1 MEEKTKT
8 YVFNP
13 DNGINNAWPWLAMN
27 NNGLGNGFG
36 GWGGGILG
44 FFLGLLFGNNGIFGN
59 GGFGNG
65 ANGAG
70 FLSNQINNDAGR
82 ELLMNAITSQGER
95 QHEAISTL
103 STMLGQDFNLVNS
116 NVQTII
122 TSLNQIGNAQGM
134 GTLQVINA
142 IQAGNASM
150 ASQLCECCCN
160 MKQLV
165 TEQGYQGQLRTIEQ
179 TNTLGNAIS
188 ANGRGITDAIADL
201 KTSMISEFCAAR
213 ERDMQSKIDTQ
224 SDIIT
229 QLRNQISND
238 NQTLAFSRAFSA
250 LDDKIDAIASKQ
262 PNTVPVQWPQLTAVN
277 TTPYVSGGIYGN
289 FNSPFNF

>member
-13 DNGINNAWPWLAMN
+13 DNGMNNAWPWLAMN
-27 NNGLGNGFG
+27 NNGFGNGFG

-44 FFLGLLFGNNGIFGN
+44 FFLGLLFGNNGFFGN

-65 ANGAG
+65 AGAG
-70 FLSNQINNDAGR
+70 FLSNQINNDSGR

-116 NVQTII
+116 SIQTIS
-122 TSLNQIGNAQGM
+122 TGLNQIANAQGM

-160 MKQLV
+160 MRQLV

-188 ANGRGITDAIADL
+188 ANGRGITDAITDL

-213 ERDMQSKIDTQ
+213 ERDMQSKIDMQ
-224 SDIIT
+224 GDLIT

-238 NQTLAFSRAFSA
+238 NQTLAFNRAFAA

>member
-13 DNGINNAWPWLAMN
+13 DNGMNNAWPWLAMN
-27 NNGLGNGFG
+27 NNGFGNGFG

-44 FFLGLLFGNNGIFGN
+44 FFLGLLFGNNGFFGN

-65 ANGAG
+65 AGAG
-70 FLSNQINNDAGR
+70 FLSNQINNDSGR

-116 NVQTII
+116 SIQTIS
-122 TSLNQIGNAQGM
+122 TGLNQIANAQGM

-165 TEQGYQGQLRTIEQ
+165 TEQGYQGQLRTVEQ

-213 ERDMQSKIDTQ
+213 ERDMQSKIDMQ
-224 SDIIT
+224 GDIIT

-238 NQTLAFSRAFSA
+238 NQTLAFNRAFAA

>member
-13 DNGINNAWPWLAMN
+13 DNGMNNAWPWLAMN
-27 NNGLGNGFG
+27 NNGFGNGFG

-44 FFLGLLFGNNGIFGN
+44 FFLGLLFGNNGFFGN

-65 ANGAG
+65 AGAG
-70 FLSNQINNDAGR
+70 FLSNQINNDSGR

-103 STMLGQDFNLVNS
+103 STMLGQDFNLVNNS
-116 NVQTII
+116 IQTIS
-122 TSLNQIGNAQGM
+122 TSLNQIANAQGM

-213 ERDMQSKIDTQ
+213 ERDMQSKIDMQ
-224 SDIIT
+224 GDLIT

-238 NQTLAFSRAFSA
+238 NQTLAFNRAFAA

>member
-13 DNGINNAWPWLAMN
+13 DNGMNNAWPWLAMN
-27 NNGLGNGFG
+27 NNGFGNGFG

-44 FFLGLLFGNNGIFGN
+44 FFLGLLFGNNGFFGN

-65 ANGAG
+65 AGAG
-70 FLSNQINNDAGR
+70 FLSNQINNDSGR

-116 NVQTII
+116 SIQTIS
-122 TSLNQIGNAQGM
+122 TGLNQIANAQGM

-213 ERDMQSKIDTQ
+213 ERDMQSKIDMQ
-224 SDIIT
+224 GDIIT

-238 NQTLAFSRAFSA
+238 NQTLAFNRAFAA
-250 LDDKIDAIASKQ
+250 LDDKIDAIAAKQ

>member
-13 DNGINNAWPWLAMN
+13 DNGMNNAWPWLAMN
-27 NNGLGNGFG
+27 NNGFGNGFG

-44 FFLGLLFGNNGIFGN
+44 FFLGLLFGNNGFFGN

-65 ANGAG
+65 AGAG
-70 FLSNQINNDAGR
+70 FLSNQINNDSGR

-122 TSLNQIGNAQGM
+122 TSLNQIANAQGM

-142 IQAGNASM
+142 IQSGNASM

-165 TEQGYQGQLRTIEQ
+165 TEQGYQGQLRTVEQ

-238 NQTLAFSRAFSA
+238 NQTLAFNRAFAA

>member
-13 DNGINNAWPWLAMN
+13 DNGMNNAWPWLAMN
-27 NNGLGNGFG
+27 NNGFGNGLG

-59 GGFGNG
+59 GSFGNG
-65 ANGAG
+65 AGAG
-70 FLSNQINNDAGR
+70 FLSNQINNDSGR

-116 NVQTII
+116 NIQTIS
-122 TSLNQIGNAQGM
+122 TGLNQIANAQGM

-160 MKQLV
+160 MRQLV

-213 ERDMQSKIDTQ
+213 ERDMQSKIDMQ
-224 SDIIT
+224 GDLIT

-238 NQTLAFSRAFSA
+238 NQTLAFNRAFAA

>member
-13 DNGINNAWPWLAMN
+13 DNGMNNAWPWLAMN
-27 NNGLGNGFG
+27 NNNGLGGLG

-70 FLSNQINNDAGR
+70 FLSNQINNDSGR

-142 IQAGNASM
+142 I
-150 ASQLCECCCN
+150 
-160 MKQLV
+160 
-165 TEQGYQGQLRTIEQ
+165 
-179 TNTLGNAIS
+179 
-188 ANGRGITDAIADL
+188 
-201 KTSMISEFCAAR
+201 
-213 ERDMQSKIDTQ
+213 
-224 SDIIT
+224 
-229 QLRNQISND
+229 
-238 NQTLAFSRAFSA
+238 
-250 LDDKIDAIASKQ
+250 
-262 PNTVPVQWPQLTAVN
+262 
-277 TTPYVSGGIYGN
+277 
-289 FNSPFNF
+289 

>member
-13 DNGINNAWPWLAMN
+13 DNGMNNAWPWLAMN
-27 NNGLGNGFG
+27 NNNGLGNLG

-44 FFLGLLFGNNGIFGN
+44 FFLGLLFGNNGFFGN
-59 GGFGNG
+59 GGFGTG
-65 ANGAG
+65 NGAG
-70 FLSNQINNDAGR
+70 FLSNQINNDSGR

-103 STMLGQDFNLVNS
+103 STMLGQDFNLVNNS
-116 NVQTII
+116 IQTISN
-122 TSLNQIGNAQGM
+122 SLNQIANAQGM
-134 GTLQVINA
+134 GTLQVVNA
-142 IQAGNASM
+142 IQAGNASL

-160 MKQLV
+160 MRQLV
-165 TEQGYQGQLRTIEQ
+165 TEQGYQGQLRTLEQ
-179 TNTLGNAIS
+179 TNTLGNTIV

-201 KTSMISEFCAAR
+201 KTSMIGEFCAAR

-238 NQTLAFSRAFSA
+238 NQTLAFNRAFSA

-277 TTPYVSGGIYGN
+277 TTPYVSGGIYGS

>member
-13 DNGINNAWPWLAMN
+13 DNGMNNAWPWLAMN
-27 NNGLGNGFG
+27 NNGFGNGFG

-44 FFLGLLFGNNGIFGN
+44 FFLGLLFGNNGFFGN

-65 ANGAG
+65 AGAG
-70 FLSNQINNDAGR
+70 FLSNQINNDSGR

-116 NVQTII
+116 SIQTISN
-122 TSLNQIGNAQGM
+122 SLNQIANAQGM
-134 GTLQVINA
+134 GTLQVVNA
-142 IQAGNASM
+142 IQSGNASL

-160 MKQLV
+160 MRQQV
-165 TEQGYQGQLRTIEQ
+165 TEQGYQGQLRTVEQ

-213 ERDMQSKIDTQ
+213 ERDMQSKIDMQ
-224 SDIIT
+224 GDIIT

-238 NQTLAFSRAFSA
+238 NQTLAFNRAFAA

>member
-13 DNGINNAWPWLAMN
+13 DNGMNNAWPWLAMN
-27 NNGLGNGFG
+27 NNGFGNGFG

-44 FFLGLLFGNNGIFGN
+44 FFLGLLFGNNGFFGN

-65 ANGAG
+65 AGAG
-70 FLSNQINNDAGR
+70 FLSNQINNDSGR

-103 STMLGQDFNLVNS
+103 STMLGQDFNLVNNS
-116 NVQTII
+116 IQTIS
-122 TSLNQIGNAQGM
+122 TGLNQIANAQGM

-142 IQAGNASM
+142 IQAGNSSM

-160 MKQLV
+160 MRQLV

-213 ERDMQSKIDTQ
+213 ERDMQSKIDMQ
-224 SDIIT
+224 GDLIT

-238 NQTLAFSRAFSA
+238 NQTLAFNRAFAA

>member
-13 DNGINNAWPWLAMN
+13 DNGMNNAWPWLAMN
-27 NNGLGNGFG
+27 NNGFGNGFG

-44 FFLGLLFGNNGIFGN
+44 FFLGLLFGNNGFFGN

-65 ANGAG
+65 AGAG
-70 FLSNQINNDAGR
+70 FLSNQINNDSGR

-103 STMLGQDFNLVNS
+103 STMLGQDFNLVNNS
-116 NVQTII
+116 IQTIS
-122 TSLNQIGNAQGM
+122 TGLNQIANAQGM

-213 ERDMQSKIDTQ
+213 ERDMQSKIDMQ
-224 SDIIT
+224 GDIIT

-238 NQTLAFSRAFSA
+238 NQTLAFNRAFAA

>member
-13 DNGINNAWPWLAMN
+13 DNGMNNAWPWLAMN
-27 NNGLGNGFG
+27 NNGFGNGFG

-44 FFLGLLFGNNGIFGN
+44 FFLGLLFGNNGFFGN

-65 ANGAG
+65 AGAG
-70 FLSNQINNDAGR
+70 FLSNQINNDSGR

-116 NVQTII
+116 SIQTIS
-122 TSLNQIGNAQGM
+122 TGLNQIANAQGV

-165 TEQGYQGQLRTIEQ
+165 TEQGYQGQLRTVEQ

-213 ERDMQSKIDTQ
+213 ERDMQSKIDMQ
-224 SDIIT
+224 GDIIT

-238 NQTLAFSRAFSA
+238 NQTLAFNRAFAA